1 MNKRIKIKENVINLL
16 IELSKDFYPK
26 QYVCKLLKTGEII
39 SEISILSYLKKNIPE
54 LKPVPWTIVSA
65 FSYGPYLDQFAVS
78 PDIIFEP
85 DFIGFAISHID
96 DSLIPT
102 ENDKQLFAYRGD
114 VHIIIAHP
122 FNNQSWA
129 AYDNNGDKI
138 DFEII
143 N

>member
-1 MNKRIKIKENVINLL
+1 MKKRIMIKKNVISLL
-16 IELSKDFYPK
+16 IELLKDFYPK
-26 QYVCKLLKTGEII
+26 QYCCKLLKANEVIN
-39 SEISILSYLKKNIPE
+39 EISILSNLKKNIPE
-54 LKPVPWTIVSA
+54 LKPIPMNILGP
-65 FSYGPYLDQFAVS
+65 FSYGPFLEQFAVS
-78 PDIIFEP
+78 PDIIFES

-122 FNNQSWA
+122 FSDQSWA
-129 AYDNNGDKI
+129 GYDNNGDKI